1 MLRGMRIKKE
11 EYVAPEL
18 EVVDVIAEQ
27 GFLNSIEDPSENEE
41 MDW

>member
-1 MLRGMRIKKE
+1 MLRDMRIKKE
-11 EYVAPEL
+11 KYVAPEL

-27 GFLNSIEDPSENEE
+27 GFLNSIEDPTENEE

>member
-27 GFLNSIEDPSENEE
+27 GFLNSIDDPTEN
-41 MDW
+41 